1 MTLKPTDD
9 QLKTL
14 QSVEQSSAGIDAVSD
29 KAGGFDCVINGWLEH
44 RVLRREALTELAV
57 VFRKRARQERSEV
70 ARRERLRPR
79 QIPGHWSARQIL
91 GYLVLE

>member
-1 MTLKPTDD
+1 MAHHEICRYGTLATWAKELGLDEAVELLEQTLEEEKATD
-9 QLKTL
+9 
-14 QSVEQSSAGIDAVSD
+14 
-29 KAGGFDCVINGWLEH
+29 
-44 RVLRREALTELAV
+44 EALTELSV
-57 VFRKRARQERSEV
+57 VFRRRARQERSEV

>member
-44 RVLRREALTELAV
+44 RVHRALGR
-57 VFRKRARQERSEV
+57 FQETGTAGTV
-70 ARRERLRPR
+70 
-79 QIPGHWSARQIL
+79 
-91 GYLVLE
+91 